1 MKVNIRVAVDNCI
14 FTVND
19 GRLDVLLIQMKKQ
32 PFDNVWALPG
42 GLMADGETLDAAAAR
57 ILERQTGVHHVY
69 LEQLYTFD
77 SRGTAAISAGASPGA
92 PCSSRASA
100 VAWGSTAH
108 PTTTAARFARAWAMC
123 R

>member
-1 MKVNIRVAVDNCI
+1 MKINKNQAVRVAVDNCI

-19 GRLDVLLIQMKKQ
+19 GRLDVLLIQMKKK

-42 GLMADGETLDAAAAR
+42 GLMAHGETLDAAAAR

-77 SRGTAAISAGASPGA
+77 DKTRDPDGRVISVAYVSLIPLPGEPGSPRQA
-92 PCSSRASA
+92 D
-100 VAWGSTAH
+100 
-108 PTTTAARFARAWAMC
+108 
-123 R
+123 